1 MQHPLTTSLT
11 TLAAFALAGSGLAAQ
26 AAELP
31 AAIKAK
37 GEITV
42 ALVANYPPLE
52 MKDPKTGQLVGL
64 DIELG
69 EALGQKLGVKI
80 KWEETSFVQFMPSLT
95 TGRADM
101 VISGFGDLPARQET
115 VTFVDYLRSGLQLF
129 TQHARAAEFPTAQS
143 LCGKTV
149 GASRRTSYPAEITE
163 WSNANCVAQGLP
175 AINITGTEG
184 SADARTQLRQ
194 GRIDAAGQGD
204 ETLPYLMELDP
215 DTLALVGTPIRHT
228 LMGIAMPKE
237 QTELHQAVAQA
248 MRELLADGTYQR
260 LLEKYQ
266 MTPNAVSEIT
276 INGGT

>member
-1 MQHPLTTSLT
+1 MHHSLT
-11 TLAAFALAGSGLAAQ
+11 TLTALALGCIGLSSV

-64 DIELG
+64 DVELG
-69 EALGQKLGVKI
+69 EALGKKLGVKI

-129 TQHARAAEFPTAQS
+129 TQHARAAEFPNAQA
-143 LCGKTV
+143 LCGKNV

-163 WSNANCVAQGLP
+163 WSDANCVAKGLP
-175 AINITGTEG
+175 PIKITGTEG

-215 DTLALVGTPIRHT
+215 NTFALVGEPIRHT
-228 LMGIAMPKE
+228 LMGIAMPRD
-237 QTELHQAVAQA
+237 QTELHQAVAEA
-248 MRELLADGTYQR
+248 LRALIADGTYQR

-266 MTPNAVSEIT
+266 MTPNAITEVT